1 MLSQKDVSTKL
12 RGYLDEQN
20 RLRTDQKLLEQQR
33 SSLQKRIVS
42 LTVMRCSSRLILPQ
56 TDVQSAI
63 SSSEASFTAGQSL
76 PRDLSAIRADME
88 DKEARIE
95 KIKNEIKAAKYEE
108 AIQDATNKIRGLEE
122 SREAL
127 NMELKNLTLQAD
139 SRAKLDINR
148 ADLSKKKRDIQAIV
162 DNNSS
167 RFKLLVGSD
176 IQIDSMENDVDKA
189 VRYAHQYCHSRNL
202 TLKH

>member
-1 MLSQKDVSTKL
+1 
-12 RGYLDEQN
+12 
-20 RLRTDQKLLEQQR
+20 
-33 SSLQKRIVS
+33 
-42 LTVMRCSSRLILPQ
+42 
-56 TDVQSAI
+56 
-63 SSSEASFTAGQSL
+63 
-76 PRDLSAIRADME
+76 ME

-189 VRYAHQYCHSRNL
+189 VRYAHQYCHYRNL